1 MILTIQKRWPAL
13 LVNEGESKTSKVHC
27 SWLFQH
33 IDLNIHHDYGSWGLT
48 KPLTINHNDLNILN
62 ATKIPSWFKMFKCFQ
77 GFHPPIPRRP
87 PRPVRKWR
95 VALPVLHMH
104 LAFAVSMCSD
114 LLIKIFIQSGELQG
128 VLYGFKNFHVR
139 FQVIH
144 IQVLVCQQIGCAGL
158 WKKLKYAL
166 QKESWD
172 LWISRSSHNDLPP
185 FALVVECKFCHLKK
199 NELPKILPSKS
210 NIKSNGTLCSP
221 KKNGALRHCVQVA
234 SLDPFGRAPVLE
246 APANNSLD
254 HFKVWRSW
262 NGAQPQKIG

>member
-1 MILTIQKRWPAL
+1 MILIFWPPKFHGAL
-13 LVNEGESKTSKVHC
+13 R
-27 SWLFQH
+27 
-33 IDLNIHHDYGSWGLT
+33 
-48 KPLTINHNDLNILN
+48 
-62 ATKIPSWFKMFKCFQ
+62 CFLW
-77 GFHPPIPRRP
+77 FHPVSHRG
-87 PRPVRKWR
+87 VATATGTNGWR

-144 IQVLVCQQIGCAGL
+144 IQVLVCQQIGRAGW

-210 NIKSNGTLCSP
+210 NIK
-221 KKNGALRHCVQVA
+221 
-234 SLDPFGRAPVLE
+234 
-246 APANNSLD
+246 
-254 HFKVWRSW
+254 
-262 NGAQPQKIG
+262 